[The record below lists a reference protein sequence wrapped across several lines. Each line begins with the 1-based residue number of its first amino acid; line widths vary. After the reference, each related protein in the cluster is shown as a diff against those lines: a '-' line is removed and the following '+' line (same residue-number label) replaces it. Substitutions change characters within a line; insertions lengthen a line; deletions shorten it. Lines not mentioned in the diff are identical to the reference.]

1 MKIGKIGLDIPKIKR
16 SAKRASF
23 RLDCALGYRD
33 TFQLG
38 SPQMP
43 ISPKTPRPKREL
55 EEDERDWIPENPGEV
70 SIYNDPLAIFINR
83 AQKEA
88 NPCLTDHEFHKMMLE
103 FSTQGVLGIQ
113 EAKEAVGMA
122 RDYLSIAHPSSRK
135 MAKTGLEMLK
145 ANPKLT
151 PQQLKKSILT
161 AGEKGPAKPAY
172 RVAEFLDEVSG
183 QIPGFN
189 TTHAQRTL
197 SLVHRGKINWYGM
210 EKSLQIIRGKVQES
224 E

>member
-1 MKIGKIGLDIPKIKR
+1 MKIDKIGLDIPKIKR

-23 RLDCALGYRD
+23 RLDCALSYRD

-38 SPQMP
+38 TPQIP
-43 ISPKTPRPKREL
+43 ISPKIPRPKREL
-55 EEDERDWIPENPGEV
+55 GEYERDWIPENPGEV
-70 SIYNDPLAIFINR
+70 SIVDDPLAIFIHR

-88 NPCLTDHEFHKMMLE
+88 NPCLTDHEFLKMKQE

-122 RDYLSIAHPSSRK
+122 RNYLSIAHPSSRK
-135 MAKTGLEMLK
+135 MAAQGLEMLK
-145 ANPKLT
+145 ANPKFT
-151 PQQLKKSILT
+151 PQQLKQSILE

-172 RVAEFLDEVSG
+172 RIAEFLDEVSRE
-183 QIPGFN
+183 IPGFN
-189 TTHAQRTL
+189 STHAQRTL